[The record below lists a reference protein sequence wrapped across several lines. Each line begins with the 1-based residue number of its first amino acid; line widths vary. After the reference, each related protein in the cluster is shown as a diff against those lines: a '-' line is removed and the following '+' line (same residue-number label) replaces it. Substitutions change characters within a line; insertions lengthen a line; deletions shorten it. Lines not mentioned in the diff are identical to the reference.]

1 MSSPASTEPVPPPGR
16 RLRRKLTITPL
27 FHQIDMLGVVHN
39 AVYFLWFDEG
49 RMAFALDIL
58 PLAEAFRLGVALV
71 VVENR
76 CSYLAPVRFG
86 DELVLCTEHVVA
98 SSYGS
103 RFEFS
108 HSLVN
113 TRSRCEVATGSSAMA
128 AVDAQSRR
136 VLRELPPPVWERYAL
151 LH

>member
-1 MSSPASTEPVPPPGR
+1 V
-16 RLRRKLTITPL
+16 RRKLPIRPL

-49 RMAFALDIL
+49 RLAFALDVL

-71 VVENR
+71 VVENQ
-76 CSYLAPVRFG
+76 CTYLAPVHFG
-86 DELVLCTEHVVA
+86 DELILCTEHLVA
-98 SSYGS
+98 STYGS

-113 TRSRCEVATGSSAMA
+113 TRTRCEVATGTSAMA
-128 AVDAQSRR
+128 AVDVQTRQ
-136 VLRELPPPVWERYAL
+136 VLRELPPAVWERYTQL
-151 LH
+151 G

>member
-1 MSSPASTEPVPPPGR
+1 MSSVTPHESAPAPGR
-16 RLRRKLTITPL
+16 RVRRKLAIRPL

-58 PLAEAFRLGVALV
+58 PLAEAFRLRVALV
-71 VVENR
+71 VVENQ
-76 CSYLAPVRFG
+76 CTYLAPVRFG
-86 DELVLCTEHVVA
+86 DELILCTEHVVA
-98 SSYGS
+98 NSYGS

-113 TRSRCEVATGSSAMA
+113 TRSRREVATGTSAMT
-128 AVDAQSRR
+128 AVDAQTRQA
-136 VLRELPPPVWERYAL
+136 LRELPPPVWERYTL
-151 LH
+151 LR

>member
-1 MSSPASTEPVPPPGR
+1 MSSDAPRASAPTPAR
-16 RLRRKLTITPL
+16 RVRRKLVIKPF

-58 PLAEAFRLGVALV
+58 PLAEAFRLGLALV
-71 VVENR
+71 VVENQ
-76 CSYLAPVRFG
+76 CTYLSPVRFG
-86 DELVLCTEHVVA
+86 DELILCTEHLVA

-113 TRSRCEVATGSSAMA
+113 TRSHLEVASGTSAMA
-128 AVDAQSRR
+128 AIDVQTRQ
-136 VLRELPPPVWERYAL
+136 VLRDLPPLLWERYRQL
-151 LH
+151 R